1 MNPQILQPM
10 KNNRERASSLR
21 ITIGRRLVQTGFLL
35 LFLFPW
41 LPVLAAH
48 FSGKDLTPYT
58 SWLLPFD
65 ALANSA
71 KGLHG
76 DIPWIVVG
84 STLFILTGSWVFGR
98 AFCGWICPLGTILDW
113 IRPLAIWQ
121 KRQTVRPTNR
131 NSRVRFYLL
140 VILLTASFLSLQFVG
155 WFDPLVIFNRAAS
168 ALIHDLML
176 FDLSNLRLVPFFVS
190 FIFLI
195 ILALE
200 LYKPR
205 FWCRNICPFG
215 ALISLPAR
223 FSRLN
228 RRVSNACTYCG
239 ECRNVC
245 PMRAIGTEP
254 HDTRYT
260 DCTFCLE
267 CETVCPN
274 QGIHFEFGQTAL
286 QKWKNDIPAKKE
298 ERAPE
303 GSYSASVQTRDPIMT
318 RRQAIE
324 TLVAGGIGLA
334 VSPAIALATPRTVPV
349 RPPGALPEARFLQ
362 TCILCQECV
371 RICPSKALRPA
382 LLEAGITSI
391 GTPILSPRQG
401 ACSFVTGCPQLCAQ
415 ACPVGAIRPIAVG
428 DMKVGIA
435 RVDHKACLAWDQGE
449 KCLVCVEACLSEAA
463 KSINGRIIIDAEKCT
478 GCGRCESGCPIAGS
492 AIRVYPL

>member
-1 MNPQILQPM
+1 M
-10 KNNRERASSLR
+10 KNNRRKASSLR
-21 ITIGRRLVQTGFLL
+21 ITVGRRLVQTGFLL

-41 LPVLAAH
+41 LPVLVGH

-65 ALANSA
+65 ALANIA

-76 DIPWIVVG
+76 DFPWIVIG

-98 AFCGWICPLGTILDW
+98 TFCGWICPLGTFLDW
-113 IRPLAIWQ
+113 IRPLAFWQ
-121 KRQTVRPTNR
+121 RKQTVRPTYR

-140 VILLTASFLSLQFVG
+140 VFLLTASIFSLQFVG

-168 ALIHDLML
+168 ALIHDLVL
-176 FDLSNLRLVPFFVS
+176 FDLFNLRLIPVFLS
-190 FIFLI
+190 FIFI
-195 ILALE
+195 AILALE
-200 LYKPR
+200 FYKPR

-223 FSRLN
+223 FSLLN
-228 RRVSNACTYCG
+228 RRVSNTCTYCG

-245 PMRAIGTEP
+245 PMRAIGVEP

-267 CETVCPN
+267 CEAACPN
-274 QGIHFEFGQTAL
+274 QGIHFGFGQLAL
-286 QKWKNDIPAKKE
+286 SKWKSDILLNTKE
-298 ERAPE
+298 KRAT
-303 GSYSASVQTRDPIMT
+303 GSYLKSTPSTDPVVT
-318 RRQAIE
+318 RRRAIE
-324 TLVAGGIGLA
+324 TMVAGGMGLA
-334 VSPAIALATPRTVPV
+334 AAPLMVLASPQTGPV

-362 TCILCQECV
+362 TCIACQECV

-382 LLEAGITSI
+382 LLEGGVTSI
-391 GTPILSPRQG
+391 GTPILAPRQG
-401 ACSFVTGCPQLCAQ
+401 ACSFITGCPQLCTQ
-415 ACPVGAIRPIAVG
+415 ACPVGAIRPIAVA

-449 KCLVCVEACLSEAA
+449 KCLVCVEACLSDAA
-463 KSINGRIIIDAEKCT
+463 KSINGRIIIDAQKCT

-492 AIRVYPL
+492 AIRIYPL